1 MNTDNDE
8 TRTFLPL
15 ALGAGMIITA
25 IMAVAVAKEI
35 GWLDGGAAKRL
46 VGVSIAAM
54 LVLMGNYV
62 PKAGFLHL
70 FMDAPRKSLAKAD
83 LMVGRILCLAGVVIM
98 GIWVFAALE
107 NAPLGA
113 ALIGL
118 AAFFL
123 ALASW
128 LMLKPPHTGEKP

>member
-1 MNTDNDE
+1 MTSENDNTGA
-8 TRTFLPL
+8 FMPL
-15 ALGAGMIITA
+15 ALGAGVIITA
-25 IMAVAVAKEI
+25 IMTVAAAKEF

-54 LVLMGNYV
+54 LVLMGNYM

-98 GIWVFAALE
+98 GVWAFAAIE

-128 LMLKPPHTGEKP
+128 LMLKQKPSGENP

>member
-1 MNTDNDE
+1 MTTDND
-8 TRTFLPL
+8 TRAFLPL
-15 ALGAGMIITA
+15 ALGAGLIIA
-25 IMAVAVAKEI
+25 VIMAVAIAKET
-35 GWLDGGAAKRL
+35 GWLDGGVAKRL
-46 VGVSIAAM
+46 IGVSIAAM
-54 LVLMGNYV
+54 LVLMGNYM

-70 FMDAPRKSLAKAD
+70 FMDAPRKSLARAD

-98 GIWVFAALE
+98 GVWAFAAIE

-128 LMLKPPHTGEKP
+128 LMLKPTHSGEKP